1 MPNSKETLLWHAKQL
16 GILDQIAFHEMLKTK
31 KNYYITISK
40 YSKNISNPKQLLKQL
55 DNCVL
60 TPKGNGTYQNIS
72 RQYGLE

>member
-1 MPNSKETLLWHAKQL
+1 
-16 GILDQIAFHEMLKTK
+16 MLKTK